1 MRRSVVGGVVVGL
14 LVAVGIGV
22 TPPPAHAIKEFKEE
36 FEARFVNR
44 KSRKR
49 ADVALA
55 RAVAEAECTICH
67 PGDDKHKL
75 NAFASQVGQLV
86 NKNDKN
92 NKERIRQALER
103 AATIS
108 SDPYTPKSPT
118 FGEQMR
124 KGKLPTTPAPEPP
137 QQ

>member
-1 MRRSVVGGVVVGL
+1 MRRPVVGGIVVGL
-14 LVAVGIGV
+14 LVAVGIGLM
-22 TPPPAHAIKEFKEE
+22 TPPARAIEEFRDE

-44 KSRKR
+44 RSRKR
-49 ADVALA
+49 VDKAFA
-55 RAVAEAECTICH
+55 RAVAEAKCTVCH

-86 NKNDKN
+86 NKGDKN
-92 NKERIRQALER
+92 NKERIRQALDR

-124 KGKLPTTPAPEPP
+124 KGELPNSPAPTP